1 MSNWMEVTLNLVKVL
16 SYPGFSLS
24 RAIVNAA
31 GLVEAKRTIYLACGD
46 SPIRAFY
53 F

>member
-1 MSNWMEVTLNLVKVL
+1 MEVTLNLGNVL
-16 SYPGFSLS
+16 SYLGFSLS

-31 GLVEAKRTIYLACGD
+31 GLVGAKRTVNLACGD